1 METAIGVFDS
11 RERAEQAVK
20 ELIEHHVPQESIVF
34 LTRSETEAMG
44 FGKDMGKFVGGFMGG
59 AVGATAGCVGAALAL
74 IPGFGQVFA
83 LGVGGAAL
91 LGYLGSRAGA
101 SLAQNVADDPARIK
115 PTSEQKSAE
124 EVEHFLEVLKT
135 GCSLVLVQSEFRE
148 VSGAASAVLD
158 RLGLGQQTPTTSK
171 AQITMREVGGISVVD
186 LRGRIVLGEGTV
198 MLRETI
204 ARLLVTDR
212 KKVLL
217 NLEGVDF
224 VDSSGIGEL
233 VRSHMVLRKEGG
245 QLKLTNLSD
254 TVAHLL
260 HSTTLN
266 KVFNIQR
273 DEATAIQ
280 SFSETALGAT
290 AN

>member
-1 METAIGVFDS
+1 
-11 RERAEQAVK
+11 
-20 ELIEHHVPQESIVF
+20 
-34 LTRSETEAMG
+34 
-44 FGKDMGKFVGGFMGG
+44 
-59 AVGATAGCVGAALAL
+59 
-74 IPGFGQVFA
+74 
-83 LGVGGAAL
+83 
-91 LGYLGSRAGA
+91 
-101 SLAQNVADDPARIK
+101 
-115 PTSEQKSAE
+115 
-124 EVEHFLEVLKT
+124 
-135 GCSLVLVQSEFRE
+135 
-148 VSGAASAVLD
+148 VLD

-171 AQITMREVGGISVVD
+171 AQITMREVAGISVVD

-204 ARLLVTDR
+204 ARLLATDR